1 MDIKRED
8 INFLQDPA
16 LIQSDMI
23 FNGNILQL
31 YVNQLKLENGQIVN
45 REILH
50 HQPATAILAITPEDK
65 VLLVKQYRP
74 AIVESIFEIPA
85 GILDYLEDGTED
97 ALTGAVRELEEE
109 TGYRANQWERL
120 VNFYVTPGYL
130 NEEIILYYATDLV
143 KVDHPLP
150 QDEDEDVSLFEFTRS
165 EVTAMMEAG
174 EIKDLKTLY
183 ALQYWLNQKPTA

>member
-8 INFLQDPA
+8 INFLQDPN
-16 LIQSDMI
+16 LVSSELI

-31 YVNQLKLENGQIVN
+31 YVNQLKLESGQVVD

-50 HQPATAILAITPEDK
+50 HQPATAILAVTNENK

-74 AIVESIFEIPA
+74 AIVEAIYEIPA

-97 ALTGAVRELEEE
+97 ALTGAARELEEE
-109 TGYRANQWERL
+109 TGYQANNWEHL
-120 VNFYVTPGYL
+120 ASFYVTPGYL
-130 NEEIILYYATDLV
+130 NEEILLYFATDLT
-143 KVDHPLP
+143 KVDNPLP
-150 QDEDEDVSLFEFTRS
+150 QDEDEDVTLYEFTREEIRVMIES
-165 EVTAMMEAG
+165 G

-183 ALQYWLNQKPTA
+183 ALQYWLNLV